1 MFCGA
6 MMTTFG
12 GVPISRRGGY
22 PSRILDVRVSQCAKV
37 QFIVVARIALLPLLC
52 LEDSGCLLPELS
64 GGFEKSAGL
73 FSFRSC
79 PGMGGVAACEIKK
92 YRPKRSQEQGRLF
105 EGFHGWGKGGNVGL
119 FYPPAEVGV
128 RGG

>member
-1 MFCGA
+1 MILSFVMHSYIIRCTFSYMFCGA

-12 GVPISRRGGY
+12 GVPVSRRGIY
-22 PSRILDVRVSQCAKV
+22 PSRLLDIRVSQCAKV
-37 QFIVVARIALLPLLC
+37 QFIMVARIALLPLLC
-52 LEDSGCLLPELS
+52 LEDSGCLMPELP

-92 YRPKRSQEQGRLF
+92 YRPKRSQE
-105 EGFHGWGKGGNVGL
+105 
-119 FYPPAEVGV
+119 
-128 RGG
+128 